1 MHGLIESNH
10 ARGFGSTESV
20 AFAVRRK
27 RRPSSATE
35 PRSMNVRL
43 ECFEPRKR
51 SSPFSNLTV
60 RDIIGPYALG
70 VRVELRRAR
79 RLAGLL

>member
-10 ARGFGSTESV
+10 ARGFGFTESV
-20 AFAVRRK
+20 ALLRRK

-35 PRSMNVRL
+35 L
-43 ECFEPRKR
+43 R